1 MRSTGEVMGLDEDLG
16 IAYAKTQMAAKPSLP
31 LSGNVFL
38 SVCDRD
44 KEEAVQVAQDL
55 VELGFEIYSTS
66 GTAKKLEAAGVD
78 VGILHRLSDGARPNV
93 RDLMKNGKM
102 DLIINTPRGQMP
114 RKDENQIRTEA
125 VMRSISIMTTLAS
138 AKAAVQGIKALNK
151 TDFKVKSIQD
161 YIG

>member
-1 MRSTGEVMGLDEDLG
+1 
-16 IAYAKTQMAAKPSLP
+16 
-31 LSGNVFL
+31 
-38 SVCDRD
+38 
-44 KEEAVQVAQDL
+44 
-55 VELGFEIYSTS
+55 
-66 GTAKKLEAAGVD
+66 
-78 VGILHRLSDGARPNV
+78 
-93 RDLMKNGKM
+93 M